1 MGRRKRNKRFN
12 MPEVSLTPL
21 IDTALTLLVIFMI
34 TAPMVQNGI
43 KVDLPQGKSKEVGS
57 QQDLVVTLSK
67 DGKLFFNSFPVKKE
81 VLSESVTKAMSGDT
95 SIPVYIRADESVS
108 YGKVIEIVD
117 DLKSAGVKFVAMS
130 TRSIYS
136 SNTSSG

>member
-1 MGRRKRNKRFN
+1 MARNKRLNAKRKKSNRFA

-43 KVDLPQGKSKEVGS
+43 KVDLPQGNSKEVGN
-57 QQDLVVTLSK
+57 QQDLVVTMRK
-67 DGKLFFNSFPVKKE
+67 DDKMFFNSYPLERKDLVQ
-81 VLSESVTKAMSGDT
+81 TIQKALNQNDD
-95 SIPVYIRADESVS
+95 IPVYIRADETIS

-117 DLKSAGVKFVAMS
+117 ELKFAGVKYIAMS
-130 TRSIYS
+130 TR
-136 SNTSSG
+136 TSA